1 MTMTKDIMKRHIGL
15 FGVLAALAIAPMAHA
30 NYEIAFQV
38 AGGAFTPCLNNPDS
52 TNTTTNAS
60 GNPLTGGTVACSASG
75 PGGIGVNF
83 TGTSDSPGSPG
94 LADEFSSV
102 GSITNNSGSTQTV
115 TIWYLAQGFTQPTT
129 GGGVT
134 GVNYASSLSGTGV
147 RITGAGASNGLES
160 CVDMGA
166 GGTGTSFCLNP
177 FSASSDLHNV
187 TQTYP
192 TGLGTSVSNSVSS
205 TFAPLTAPYSLE
217 QKITIV
223 LEAGDI
229 ANFSDSQAL
238 TPVPEPVSVALL
250 GGVLLLTGRAI
261 QRKRKKQ
268 GAAV

>member
-1 MTMTKDIMKRHIGL
+1 MKMTKDIMKRHIGL
-15 FGVLAALAIAPMAHA
+15 FGVLAAMAIAPMAHA
-30 NYEIAFQV
+30 NYEIVFQV
-38 AGGAFTPCLNNPDS
+38 AGGAITPCLNNTDS
-52 TNTTTNAS
+52 TNST
-60 GNPLTGGTVACSASG
+60 GTVACSASG

-102 GSITNNSGSTQTV
+102 GSITNGSGSTQTV

-129 GGGVT
+129 GGGIT

>member
-1 MTMTKDIMKRHIGL
+1 MEMRKDIMKRHIGL

-30 NYEIAFQV
+30 NYEIVFQV
-38 AGGAFTPCLNNPDS
+38 TGQAVTPCLNNPDS
-52 TNTTTNAS
+52 TNS
-60 GNPLTGGTVACSASG
+60 SGTVACSASE
-75 PGGIGVNF
+75 PGGVGVNF
-83 TGTSDSPGSPG
+83 TGTSNSPGTPG

-102 GSITNNSGSTQTV
+102 GSITNASGSTATV

-134 GVNYASSLSGTGV
+134 GIMYASNLSGTGI
-147 RITGAGASNGLES
+147 RITGTGASNGLES

-166 GGTGTSFCLNP
+166 GGTDVNFCKNP
-177 FSASSDLHNV
+177 FSASSVLNNV

-192 TGLGTSVSNSVSS
+192 TGLGSSVNNSVNSV
-205 TFAPLTAPYSLE
+205 FAPLTATYSLE

-238 TPVPEPVSVALL
+238 VPVPEPVSVALL